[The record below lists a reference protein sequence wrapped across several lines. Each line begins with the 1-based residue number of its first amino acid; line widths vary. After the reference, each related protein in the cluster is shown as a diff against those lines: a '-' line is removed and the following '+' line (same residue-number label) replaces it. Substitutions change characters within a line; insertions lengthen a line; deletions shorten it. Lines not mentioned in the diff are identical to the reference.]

1 MSRIAKQPVEFPDS
15 VEVSIQN
22 DDCIEVKGKK
32 GQLQLNLINKV
43 SVSIGEGSLS
53 VANTSNSKFSRAISG
68 TYRSL
73 ISNMVKGVSEGFE
86 KKLELQGVGYRVKT
100 QGKEINLTLGFSHP
114 VVYEIPDGIE
124 VQTPSRTEI
133 VISGIDKQKVGQ
145 VAAEI
150 RAIRPPEPYKGK
162 GVRYQG
168 EQISLKETKK
178 QII

>member
-32 GQLQLNLINKV
+32 GQLRLNLIDKV
-43 SVSIGEGSLS
+43 SVSIGERSLS
-53 VANTSNSKFSRAISG
+53 VANTSGSKFSRAISG

-86 KKLELQGVGYRVKT
+86 KKLELQGVGYRVET
-100 QGKEINLTLGFSHP
+100 QGKKINLTLGFSHP

>member
-32 GQLQLNLINKV
+32 GQLRLNLIDKV
-43 SVSIGEGSLS
+43 SVSIGERSLS
-53 VANTSNSKFSRAISG
+53 VANTSGSKFSRAISG

-86 KKLELQGVGYRVKT
+86 KKLELQGVGYRVET
-100 QGKEINLTLGFSHP
+100 QGKRINLTLGFSHP

-124 VQTPSRTEI
+124 VETPSRTEI

-178 QII
+178 QIV